1 MENAVVK
8 YRGFPVGRVTK
19 IFPNTKNIE
28 VYFFVDSRFQIPLG
42 STVKI
47 VFDGLVGE
55 KYMEIIPNKNENNM
69 LVDGNRITGF
79 SSSGLSDFIDVGT
92 QNLEELQLIL
102 NTMAS
107 VFGTK
112 ETSTALKDIVYSM
125 KDAATNM
132 EKIIRELSRIS
143 NSDRIANILQ
153 ESEIFLKNINETV
166 SKDELKRLDEILL
179 NLEAFTKDLRDI
191 TGDGKLKNSIISTL
205 DETRYTFEKSNTVIS
220 TLSKIKLSTS
230 ADFSY
235 KMKTDESY
243 LTYLLNFDFHLN
255 KSFLNLGF
263 GNYFKFDRLI
273 NMTINSPFGE
283 NF

>member
-1 MENAVVK
+1 
-8 YRGFPVGRVTK
+8 
-19 IFPNTKNIE
+19 
-28 VYFFVDSRFQIPLG
+28 
-42 STVKI
+42 
-47 VFDGLVGE
+47 
-55 KYMEIIPNKNENNM
+55 MEIIPNKNENNM

-166 SKDELKRLDEILL
+166 SKDEFKRL
-179 NLEAFTKDLRDI
+179 
-191 TGDGKLKNSIISTL
+191 
-205 DETRYTFEKSNTVIS
+205 
-220 TLSKIKLSTS
+220 
-230 ADFSY
+230 
-235 KMKTDESY
+235 MKFY
-243 LTYLLNFDFHLN
+243 
-255 KSFLNLGF
+255 
-263 GNYFKFDRLI
+263 
-273 NMTINSPFGE
+273 
-283 NF
+283 